1 MSNLALDVGKT
12 YYRITYADRD
22 MTMPSIEP
30 LVYIGDGT
38 SETGE
43 PFHAFQDT
51 VSYVRY
57 GSRFAPGSTDRDD
70 LLVYFLPVSEIG
82 VDVVDLKSVAGLVQG
97 CVERAVSTGW
107 PVLPVLRD
115 GWSAAT

>member
-1 MSNLALDVGKT
+1 MSNLALVIGNT
-12 YYRITYADRD
+12 YYRVTYADRD
-22 MTMPSIEP
+22 LTMPGVEP

-38 SETGE
+38 GETGE

-57 GSRFAPGSTDRDD
+57 GSRFAPGSTERDD
-70 LLVYFLPVSEIG
+70 LLVYFLPSSEIG
-82 VDVVDLKSVAGLVQG
+82 VDVVDLRRVTELVQD
-97 CVERAVSTGW
+97 CIERATSTGW
-107 PVLPVLRD
+107 PVLPVVRD